1 MSTVDHLA
9 SLVPRVCR
17 LFDPWHVPRVN
28 SPCWRRRLHGRN
40 LHRLDRLPNWNCGW
54 SILGIPRCAQ
64 LSATFGL
71 TSSYF
76 HGKNHLLHPID
87 HPFYICYMDLH
98 DLTWLIM
105 LSHFGIDV
113 WIKSIYIIYNIWHLM
128 MIKHSWLFSRNIY
141 GKTQWFATIFFLR
154 NLQTQPRLFPWEL
167 AYIRKVSRYKGTN
180 NILWNPNHRWVPN
193 MFMLHVKILK
203 QWFEQ
208 FTSTTS
214 HNNSEI
220 SNFASYACTLF
231 WIQHNHHCIH
241 PKSKHTH
248 VAVCLI

>member
-1 MSTVDHLA
+1 MYIYIYINMYVYIYIYYNGYIMYIMYIMYIYIVSTVDHLA

-17 LFDPWHVPRVN
+17 FFDPWHVPRVN

-40 LHRLDRLPNWNCGW
+40 LHRLDRLLNWNCGW

-64 LSATFGL
+64 LSATFDL

-113 WIKSIYIIYNIWHLM
+113 
-128 MIKHSWLFSRNIY
+128 
-141 GKTQWFATIFFLR
+141 
-154 NLQTQPRLFPWEL
+154 
-167 AYIRKVSRYKGTN
+167 
-180 NILWNPNHRWVPN
+180 
-193 MFMLHVKILK
+193 
-203 QWFEQ
+203 
-208 FTSTTS
+208 
-214 HNNSEI
+214 
-220 SNFASYACTLF
+220 
-231 WIQHNHHCIH
+231 
-241 PKSKHTH
+241 
-248 VAVCLI
+248 

>member
-17 LFDPWHVPRVN
+17 LFDPWHVPRVD

-113 WIKSIYIIYNIWHLM
+113 WIKSIYIICNIWHLM
-128 MIKHSWLFSRNIY
+128 MIKHSWLFSPNIY
-141 GKTQWFATIFFLR
+141 GKAQWFATIFFPTQSSDTTTAVSLGIGRHWLR
-154 NLQTQPRLFPWEL
+154 VQ
-167 AYIRKVSRYKGTN
+167 AYIRKGLQIQR
-180 NILWNPNHRWVPN
+180 H
-193 MFMLHVKILK
+193 K
-203 QWFEQ
+203 QHTMKHKPQ
-208 FTSTTS
+208 IGAT
-214 HNNSEI
+214 
-220 SNFASYACTLF
+220 YVYVACKD
-231 WIQHNHHCIH
+231 
-241 PKSKHTH
+241 P
-248 VAVCLI
+248 